1 MADKKQKKPIKL
13 ENTVLELSQ
22 VMRGFFENAAADGS
36 NSIRSVSFETKH
48 TEDEYVF
55 SAILDYGEF
64 RARVF
69 YSPTAIILNNFA
81 DIKIIYDGAE
91 FEYSLYDVF
100 NLYDIQDFSQY
111 YYSEFA
117 TPTEFEA
124 VLQKLAAVLEKYRYD
139 IAKVVNNGDLE
150 RLNANFEADWNAVT
164 NGNEEWKK
172 DIKEGE
178 YYFDFVHPFFTNA
191 SDTNTKKMLS
201 RMQKKNAK
209 GKLDTLY
216 ERRLL
221 NYLEGGN
228 EFGTSETAQKN
239 VDDRQ
244 YNRFNLALNLAVFA
258 ACVCTFLLVF
268 LIRYIT
274 AFSGGNIIAE
284 GETFGRI
291 FVPYASPIIISL
303 ASGLL
308 ISIVI
313 KAIFGRKLIAGFA
326 PQDKKVLY
334 KEKYELKF
342 KDENKYHKIAR
353 AGACFF
359 LSAFSLALVY
369 VILITTG
376 FADYGDSVKF
386 SDGAKYVTVQK
397 SDLEIYEVEGYYN
410 DAEGKT
416 DYESYDGD
424 NEYYIVADNSE
435 HNHYVFTS
443 VPKGSE
449 PYEFIESMRKDWGA
463 EVQTVKAEEDIKGIE
478 E

>member
-1 MADKKQKKPIKL
+1 MAKNRPLKIDK
-13 ENTVLELSQ
+13 
-22 VMRGFFENAAADGS
+22 
-36 NSIRSVSFETKH
+36 SFEELTEFFKGYINASVIDKPVDYLTKH
-48 TEDEYVF
+48 TKYEYVL
-55 SAILDYGEF
+55 SAVIDYGDF
-64 RARVF
+64 KAKIIF
-69 YSPTAIILNNFA
+69 SPTLHPLANFL
-81 DIKIIYDGAE
+81 DLKLIYPDSPYE
-91 FEYSLYDVF
+91 FSIFDVF
-100 NLYDIQDFSQY
+100 NLFDIQDFRQY
-111 YYSEFA
+111 YYEDI
-117 TPTEFEA
+117 TTKTELQQGLDELFE
-124 VLQKLAAVLEKYRYD
+124 VIEKYHYD
-139 IAKVVNNGDLE
+139 IKKAGEGDNLL
-150 RLNANFEADWNAVT
+150 RLTENFEADWNSVT
-164 NGNEEWKK
+164 DDDSEWKEDMK
-172 DIKEGE
+172 NDELFI
-178 YYFDFVHPFFTNA
+178 DLVHPYFTHA

-216 ERRLL
+216 EHRLL
-221 NYLEGGN
+221 NYLESGN
-228 EFGTSETAQKN
+228 EFDTSETAQKN

-258 ACVCTFLLVF
+258 ACVCTFLLIF

-291 FVPYASPIIISL
+291 FVPYASLIIISL

-342 KDENKYHKIAR
+342 KGENKYHKIAR

-463 EVQTVKAEEDIKGIE
+463 EVQTVKAEEDIKGIGE
-478 E
+478 